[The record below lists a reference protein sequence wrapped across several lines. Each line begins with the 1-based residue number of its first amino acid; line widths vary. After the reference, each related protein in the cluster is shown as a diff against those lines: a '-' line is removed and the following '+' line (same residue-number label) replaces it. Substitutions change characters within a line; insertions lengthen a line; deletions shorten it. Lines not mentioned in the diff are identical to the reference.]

1 MIYTCNALTAH
12 LVSAFCCN
20 SVCRLVVQRTLR
32 LLVAGSFD
40 QTWTLSAVSE
50 YESPC
55 AESLLASVLVVVVVV
70 AVAIISGISSLD
82 LQQVLTNAI
91 TNSRTH

>member
-1 MIYTCNALTAH
+1 M
-12 LVSAFCCN
+12 SK
-20 SVCRLVVQRTLR
+20 
-32 LLVAGSFD
+32 
-40 QTWTLSAVSE
+40 LST
-50 YESPC
+50 ESPC